1 MKSDKKVIVITG
13 GNSGLGKTTA
23 KILSAKNDV
32 VIFGK
37 NVKEVQETAEE
48 LKCESVICDV
58 TDEKQVQNAFSQ
70 IIKKYKKID
79 CLINCAGVWIKG
91 PLEQNTPEE
100 IRNVISVNTIGTIL
114 TVHALIPQLKK
125 QQYGRIIN
133 VISQAGLTAKPE
145 RSIYNASKWAVTGF
159 TKCIQLELAPFNVS
173 VVGFYPGFFHTD
185 IFKKAGDD
193 RTDFSAAMPVEKPAK
208 ALGYLVDVDDALL
221 VNTFE
226 IQSLNSSK

>member
-145 RSIYNASKWAVTGF
+145 RSIYYASKWAVTCF
-159 TKCIQLELAPFNVS
+159 T
-173 VVGFYPGFFHTD
+173 
-185 IFKKAGDD
+185 
-193 RTDFSAAMPVEKPAK
+193 
-208 ALGYLVDVDDALL
+208 
-221 VNTFE
+221 
-226 IQSLNSSK
+226 